1 MLEDEEIIEILNDWN
16 FWSREQN
23 TGIVRNEYLSCLR
36 KLSGTKEIIDVT
48 GVRRCGKSTI
58 LKQLIKDMISKGAKK
73 EKMLYVNFE
82 EVQFE
87 PELSLQFLQ
96 RVYLAYQK
104 YVNRAEESCI
114 FLDEIQNI
122 PKWEKWVRT
131 IYDKHDGKIKVF
143 VSGSSANLLRS
154 ELSSTL
160 TGRHITLEIYPLSF
174 KEFLSFKGMDITSK
188 QGAILRSKQIRMLF
202 VDYLEKGGFP
212 EAVLRDDAA
221 TLLGQYFDDIVYRDV
236 AERHKIR
243 EINIVRSI
251 AIYLFTNTSKYFTYN
266 KIKNSLPSK
275 PSLETVIKYIDYL
288 ESAFL
293 VFSVPIY
300 SYKTME
306 QLRQPR
312 KVYCIDTGMRNAIC
326 FRFRENLGQLAENCV
341 YLELRRRKK
350 EVYYWKD
357 RYNEVD
363 FVIKEGMKPSEL
375 IQVCWNLKDKSTR
388 DREVKGLLKGM
399 SEFGLDRGLIIS
411 EDYEGTETIGKKK
424 IVYVAL
430 WKWMLGF

>member
-275 PSLETVIKYIDYL
+275 PSLETVIKYIEDRK
-288 ESAFL
+288 
-293 VFSVPIY
+293 SV
-300 SYKTME
+300 
-306 QLRQPR
+306 
-312 KVYCIDTGMRNAIC
+312 V
-326 FRFRENLGQLAENCV
+326 
-341 YLELRRRKK
+341 
-350 EVYYWKD
+350 
-357 RYNEVD
+357 
-363 FVIKEGMKPSEL
+363 
-375 IQVCWNLKDKSTR
+375 
-388 DREVKGLLKGM
+388 
-399 SEFGLDRGLIIS
+399 
-411 EDYEGTETIGKKK
+411 
-424 IVYVAL
+424 
-430 WKWMLGF
+430 